1 MQTPEKEEKI
11 GYNSEEASIHQ
22 GGVDE
27 DHLASGK
34 VGIFEKMN
42 NFMNRLGG
50 EVRGVEQIPEDER
63 HDDSYWNSLSMWLGS
78 NLVIASFALGVLGRG
93 IFHMAFWDATLTI
106 IFFNI
111 FGCVLVAFFSCAG
124 PETGLRAMVTTRYW
138 FGFQTARICA
148 LINMISCVGWS
159 SVNTIASANSLH
171 VVNNG
176 GMPVWA
182 AVFMIAMASLLVA
195 MFGYNVV
202 HKFEMYAWI
211 PNFFCLI
218 VIAARMGKSHQFTWG
233 TMATGRAEAG
243 NVLSF
248 GGIIFGFAAG
258 WAPFS
263 SDYTSYK
270 PKHTSKVKLFF
281 GLLLGEGLPSI
292 FTMIMGA
299 ACATGMDTNPEW
311 ATLYEEKSV
320 GGLLYAVLC
329 TDVGTKMSNFGQF
342 VIVLFAL
349 STVANNVPN
358 MYTFAL
364 SAQAIWDVLKY
375 VPRYLW
381 TVLMVGITIAVA
393 IPGAS
398 NFEEALSKF
407 MNYISYWVGF
417 YAGVCM
423 SEHFVYRRG
432 NWKNYDFTVAN
443 DAKKMPWGIAGLVG
457 GCMGAVGAWLGMS
470 QTDYVG
476 PVAKAITKPVNDFG
490 GDIGWQLAL
499 SFGFVGHCAT
509 RWLELRWD
517 HWKSFPQG
525 VAPDGNKY
533 HDAEEQFQIEG

>member
-218 VIAARMGKSHQFTWG
+218 VI
-233 TMATGRAEAG
+233 
-243 NVLSF
+243 
-248 GGIIFGFAAG
+248 
-258 WAPFS
+258 
-263 SDYTSYK
+263 
-270 PKHTSKVKLFF
+270 
-281 GLLLGEGLPSI
+281 
-292 FTMIMGA
+292 
-299 ACATGMDTNPEW
+299 
-311 ATLYEEKSV
+311 
-320 GGLLYAVLC
+320 
-329 TDVGTKMSNFGQF
+329 
-342 VIVLFAL
+342 VLFAL